1 MKRCPECRRD
11 YFDDTLSYC
20 LDDGAALLEGP
31 AALDEKPTAILP
43 GTATGS
49 ESETKLF
56 EEKPAAMP
64 PASPGTTGSR
74 NKRLLIRAVLVTLV
88 LAAAF
93 IGFRFMPGGSPAAQI
108 ESIAVLPLANDG
120 GSEDIEYISDGIA
133 ESLTSSLSRLPG
145 LSVKARS
152 SVFRYR
158 GAKVDPIT
166 IGRELGVQAILTGR
180 VLQRGEHIT
189 LSLELVDT
197 GTGNQLW
204 GEQYDRRQTELLGLQ
219 SDIARAVS
227 RELRSRLTRAEEQQV
242 ARNYTAD
249 TEAYQL
255 YLKGRFHAMKVTR
268 PENEK
273 AITYFLQAIERDPS
287 YALAYAGLAD
297 SYRALA
303 IAGEMTPSEYLPK
316 GKAAALK
323 AIEIDDNVATAHA
336 VLGFIVLWLDWNWQE
351 SEKHLKRAMEIDPG
365 LSDAH
370 IYYANLLSNLGRG
383 DEALAAAKRAR
394 ELDPLNTRVN
404 ALEGQFLLHAGRP
417 DEALARLNANLELDP
432 NHWLTRFFITSAYI
446 EKKMY
451 PEAID
456 EARRARA
463 IYESPRSV
471 SFLGYALAR
480 SGREAEA
487 RAELAE
493 MLETARERYVSPY
506 NIAMIYNGL
515 GDREQ
520 TLSWLERGI
529 EIRDPRMIFLK
540 VEPKWKNLN
549 GDPRF
554 ENIVSKVG
562 LRR

>member
-11 YFDDTLSYC
+11 YYDDTLLYC

-31 AALDEKPTAILP
+31 SAVDQTPTAILP
-43 GTATGS
+43 GAGS
-49 ESETKLF
+49 ESQPATKLF
-56 EEKPAAMP
+56 PSSPEENSSVEAKPEVRQDK
-64 PASPGTTGSR
+64 TI
-74 NKRLLIRAVLVTLV
+74 LIGAVL
-88 LAAAF
+88 LALAVIIAF
-93 IGFRFMPGGSPAAQI
+93 VGYRFISDGGPAPQI
-108 ESIAVLPLANDG
+108 ESIAVLPLINDG
-120 GSEDIEYISDGIA
+120 GSEDVEYIADGIA
-133 ESLTSSLSRLPG
+133 ESLTSSLSRVPD

-152 SVFRYR
+152 SVFSYK
-158 GAKVDPIT
+158 GKNVDLKT
-166 IGRELGVQAILTGR
+166 VGRELGVQAILTGR
-180 VLQRGEHIT
+180 VLQRGEQIT
-189 LSLELVDT
+189 LALELVNT
-197 GTGNQLW
+197 QTGNQVW
-204 GEQYDRRQTELLGLQ
+204 GEQYSRRLAELLTLQ
-219 SDIARAVS
+219 SDIARDVS
-227 RELRSRLTRAEEQQV
+227 RELRRKLTRAEEQQV
-242 ARNYTAD
+242 LRNYTAD

-255 YLKGRFHAMKVTR
+255 YLKGRYHTMKVTR
-268 PENEK
+268 PETEK
-273 AITYFLQAIERDPS
+273 SITYFLQAIERDPS

-323 AIEIDDNVATAHA
+323 AIEIDENVAQAHA
-336 VLGFIVLWLDWNWQE
+336 VLGFIVFWADWNWSE
-351 SEKHLKRAMEIDPG
+351 SEKHLKRAMELDPS

-370 IYYANLLSNLGRG
+370 IYYANLLSNLGRH
-383 DEALAAAKRAR
+383 DEAVESARRAR

-404 ALEGQFLLHAGRP
+404 ALEAQFLLHAGRP
-417 DEALARLNANLELDP
+417 DEALNRLNANLELDP

-451 PEAID
+451 PEAIA
-456 EARRARA
+456 EARRARS

-493 MLETARERYVSPY
+493 MLATAKERYVSAY

-520 TLSWLERGI
+520 TLAWLERGI
-529 EIRDPRMIFLK
+529 ELRDPRMIFLTS
-540 VEPKWKNLN
+540 EPKWHNLK
-549 GDPRF
+549 GDARF
-554 ENIVSKVG
+554 AAIISKVG
-562 LRR
+562 LPK